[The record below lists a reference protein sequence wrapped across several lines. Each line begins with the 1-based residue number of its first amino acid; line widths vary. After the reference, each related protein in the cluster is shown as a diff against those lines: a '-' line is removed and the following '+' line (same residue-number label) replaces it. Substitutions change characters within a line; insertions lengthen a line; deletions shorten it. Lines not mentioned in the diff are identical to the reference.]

1 MKKILTLSALS
12 LVTLIAGCTTS
23 ATPTYTAS
31 GAAGYRIACGGLLG
45 DGDLASCYQK
55 AGEIC
60 GSNGYRVLQTSLS
73 SLIVECRVPGEKDT
87 SQ

>member
-1 MKKILTLSALS
+1 MKKIIATLALAG
-12 LVTLIAGCTTS
+12 VTAACSTT

-31 GAAGYRIACGGLLG
+31 GSAGYRIACGGLLG

-60 GSNGYRVLQTSLS
+60 TANGYKVLQTSLA
-73 SLIVECRVPGEKDT
+73 SLIVQCREAGENSATK
-87 SQ
+87 